1 MLSLLKGLLGTILF
15 FVVFFLIVLA
25 ILFHNTIRNMK
36 IFRSNAEKAAEK
48 AARKAAAEEE
58 YFRRTSTKNYRD
70 DKPKFKDDYFKS
82 TTNKQETQG
91 QYTRQGQRV
100 QEQNT
105 ARKTTTGDGVTII
118 DQRQEAPGTDRK
130 IFDDNEGEYVEFEE
144 V

>member
-1 MLSLLKGLLGTILF
+1 MWFLLKGLIGTILF
-15 FVVFFLIVLA
+15 FIVFVLIVLA

-36 IFRSNAEKAAEK
+36 IFRSDAEKAAEK

-82 TTNKQETQG
+82 TTNKEQARQRQSGQG
-91 QYTRQGQRV
+91 QP
-100 QEQNT
+100 NT
-105 ARKTTTGDGVTII
+105 ARKTTTEDGVNII
-118 DQRQEAPGTDRK
+118 DHRQEAPGTDRK

>member
-1 MLSLLKGLLGTILF
+1 
-15 FVVFFLIVLA
+15 
-25 ILFHNTIRNMK
+25 MK
-36 IFRSNAEKAAEK
+36 IFRSDAEKAAEK

-82 TTNKQETQG
+82 TTNKEQARQRQSGQG
-91 QYTRQGQRV
+91 QP
-100 QEQNT
+100 NT
-105 ARKTTTGDGVTII
+105 ARKTTTEDGVTII
-118 DQRQEAPGTDRK
+118 DHRQEAPGTDRK